1 MLSPL
6 TYVHVGTPLPLAPF
20 RQRPLFPFSE
30 TILFTGIVT
39 NFCCET
45 SARDAMML
53 GYRAVMVSDGNAARH
68 EDDHLAELSS
78 VIQSCGD
85 VRPTDEVIQMSAD
98 Y

>member
-1 MLSPL
+1 
-6 TYVHVGTPLPLAPF
+6 
-20 RQRPLFPFSE
+20 
-30 TILFTGIVT
+30 
-39 NFCCET
+39 
-45 SARDAMML
+45 MML
-53 GYRAVMVSDGNAARH
+53 GYRAVIVSDGNAARH